1 MSAVQHS
8 STYSIHLIYIFLA
21 LFFIFPDEQAR
32 LMLLKALRTML
43 NPATMTC
50 SAHSH
55 RLRKILL
62 LPPSAFHPLLCLFL
76 YEYIGKYAL
85 SAFISS
91 TTITYYLFCRFF
103 LYTYNNI
110 FFNVTF
116 IPCTNFEVCV
126 ASHTKEETNTTMVF
140 TLLF

>member
-8 STYSIHLIYIFLA
+8 ITYSIHLIYIFLA

-91 TTITYYLFCRFF
+91 TTITSISACF
-103 LYTYNNI
+103 
-110 FFNVTF
+110 V
-116 IPCTNFEVCV
+116 
-126 ASHTKEETNTTMVF
+126 VF
-140 TLLF
+140 SCIHIIIYSLMLLLFHVPILRSV